1 MHWLPLDNSEVSLA
15 ADTLVDFAVVDLVGF
30 VSCVIGDNVNS
41 LLSLYSMK
49 TSEVR
54 ALMKPFDV

>member
-30 VSCVIGDNVNS
+30 VSCVIGDNFKS
-41 LLSLYSMK
+41 II
-49 TSEVR
+49 TI
-54 ALMKPFDV
+54 